1 MHDIYSNAD
10 VTWKTTF
17 CIDLRLTNSGLGT
30 NIFRDFFPLISLPLP
45 LEALPLVPPVVA
57 LCSDSLALHGNDI
70 RKAGPGLALAL
81 AATSDKAEDNK
92 C

>member
-1 MHDIYSNAD
+1 MA
-10 VTWKTTF
+10 
-17 CIDLRLTNSGLGT
+17 
-30 NIFRDFFPLISLPLP
+30 
-45 LEALPLVPPVVA
+45 ALPTVPDVVA
-57 LCSDSLALHGNDI
+57 RRSDSLARHGNDI

>member
-1 MHDIYSNAD
+1 M
-10 VTWKTTF
+10 
-17 CIDLRLTNSGLGT
+17 
-30 NIFRDFFPLISLPLP
+30 PLP
-45 LEALPLVPPVVA
+45 LEALPLVPAVVA